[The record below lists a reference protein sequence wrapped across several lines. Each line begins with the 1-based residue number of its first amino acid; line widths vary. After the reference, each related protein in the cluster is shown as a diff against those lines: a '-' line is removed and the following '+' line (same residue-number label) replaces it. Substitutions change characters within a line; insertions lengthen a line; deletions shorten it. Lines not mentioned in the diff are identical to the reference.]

1 MGFCRL
7 SIWCST
13 ESELTL
19 EKGENEK
26 KGGKGEMMLSLSR
39 LCLATFEQL
48 LAFEATFCLKILSN
62 FLSKI

>member
-26 KGGKGEMMLSLSR
+26 KGGKGGNDVKPVPIVLGNL
-39 LCLATFEQL
+39 
-48 LAFEATFCLKILSN
+48 
-62 FLSKI
+62 